1 MTFDQIFDVVKMA
14 LNLGLVFLDIVASV
28 KQIYQ
33 EMVAKFLANY
43 ADADAPATA

>member
-1 MTFDQIFDVVKMA
+1 MNFDQIFEVVKMA

-33 EMVAKFLANY
+33 EMVAKFLSNY
-43 ADADAPATA
+43 ADTDALATA

>member
-1 MTFDQIFDVVKMA
+1 MNFDQIFEVVKMA

-33 EMVAKFLANY
+33 EMMAKFLSNY
-43 ADADAPATA
+43 TPAEAVAAA